1 MNSSRKVEAMST
13 SLLPTNASLAIP
25 FDRPTPR
32 PAQSAVLLALEPR
45 AQHEESRNGRT
56 GRDPAARR
64 RDTPRPVHPAVDI
77 SPSHLVG
84 RRAVTLHG
92 MTVETVQAK
101 NLDRMEFRFRAPM
114 HLLVVCER
122 AVRREGDTFVE
133 GLPRSTLR
141 DLTRKLTFV
150 PAEHE
155 YREWQD
161 PRILTRLTYFY
172 FEPGRLPV
180 EEELDSARKPLTP
193 RLFFEDQA
201 LSCTASKLQAL
212 IENPDTSNQLYF
224 EALAVVLAHEL
235 TGLNG
240 GTPNV
245 KSPVR
250 GGLAA
255 WQQRI
260 VADYIEENLAQQI
273 PLATLAGLVRLSPHY
288 FCRAF
293 KQSFRV
299 PPHHYHSSRRIE
311 HAKILLARPT
321 CSVTEI
327 GLALGFSTTSS
338 FTAAFRKAA
347 GRTPTEYRRSL
358 V

>member
-1 MNSSRKVEAMST
+1 MST
-13 SLLPTNASLAIP
+13 SSLPAYASLAVP
-25 FDRPTPR
+25 FDGPR
-32 PAQSAVLLALEPR
+32 PQSLQPAVLLAPEQR
-45 AQHEESRNGRT
+45 AQFDESRNERI
-56 GRDPAARR
+56 GRDPPPG
-64 RDTPRPVHPAVDI
+64 RDRDRSRAIQPAVNI

-84 RRAVTLHG
+84 RRAVHRQG
-92 MTVETVQAK
+92 VAAEIVQAK
-101 NLDRMEFRFRAPM
+101 VLDKIEIHFRAPM

-122 AVRREGDTFVE
+122 GLRREGDTFVE
-133 GLPRSTLR
+133 GLPRSTLH

-150 PAEHE
+150 PAGHE

-161 PRILTRLTYFY
+161 PRILPRLAYFY
-172 FEPGRLPV
+172 FDPDQLPAQDEPA
-180 EEELDSARKPLTP
+180 SAEIPLAP

-201 LSCTASKLQAL
+201 LACTAHKLQAL
-212 IENPDTSNQLYF
+212 IENPDCGNRLYF
-224 EALAVVLAHEL
+224 EALGVVLAHEL
-235 TGLNG
+235 VRING
-240 GTPNV
+240 RPPTTR
-245 KSPVR
+245 SPVR

-260 VADYIEENLAQQI
+260 VVDYIEENLTQQI
-273 PLATLAGLVRLSPHY
+273 SLATLSELVRLSPHY

-293 KQSFRV
+293 KQSFHV
-299 PPHHYHSSRRIE
+299 PPHRYHSSRRIE
-311 HAKILLARPT
+311 HAKVLLARPT

-358 V
+358 T

>member
-1 MNSSRKVEAMST
+1 MST
-13 SLLPTNASLAIP
+13 SLLPANATLAVP
-25 FDRPTPR
+25 FDGRRP
-32 PAQSAVLLALEPR
+32 QSVQPAVLLALEQR
-45 AQHEESRNGRT
+45 HQFDESRNERI
-56 GRDPAARR
+56 GRDPLPR
-64 RDTPRPVHPAVDI
+64 RDRDRSRVIQPAVNI

-84 RRAVTLHG
+84 RRALARRGVTA
-92 MTVETVQAK
+92 EIVQAK
-101 NLDRMEFRFRAPM
+101 ALDRIEFRFRAPM

-122 AVRREGDTFVE
+122 GVRREGDTFVE

-150 PAEHE
+150 PAGHE

-161 PRILTRLTYFY
+161 PRILTRLAYFY
-172 FEPGRLPV
+172 FDPEQLPAQDEPA
-180 EEELDSARKPLTP
+180 SAEIPLAP

-201 LSCTASKLQAL
+201 LACTARKLEAL
-212 IENPDTSNQLYF
+212 IENPDAGNRLYF

-235 TGLNG
+235 MRING
-240 GTPNV
+240 GPPSAR
-245 KSPVR
+245 SPVR

-260 VADYIEENLAQQI
+260 VFDYIEENLTQQI
-273 PLATLAGLVRLSPHY
+273 PLATLAALVRLSPHY

-299 PPHHYHSSRRIE
+299 PPHRYHSSRRIE
-311 HAKILLARPT
+311 HAKMLLARPA

-327 GLALGFSTTSS
+327 GLALGFSTTSA

-358 V
+358 T

>member
-1 MNSSRKVEAMST
+1 V
-13 SLLPTNASLAIP
+13 IH
-25 FDRPTPR
+25 
-32 PAQSAVLLALEPR
+32 SAV
-45 AQHEESRNGRT
+45 N
-56 GRDPAARR
+56 
-64 RDTPRPVHPAVDI
+64 I
-77 SPSHLVG
+77 SPSYLVG
-84 RRAVTLHG
+84 RRAVTRHG
-92 MTVETVQAK
+92 VTGEIVQAK
-101 NLDRMEFRFRAPM
+101 TLDRIEFRFRAPT
-114 HLLVVCER
+114 HLLVMCER
-122 AVRREGDTFVE
+122 GVRREGDTFVE

-141 DLTRKLTFV
+141 DLSRKLTFV
-150 PAEHE
+150 PAGHE

-161 PRILTRLTYFY
+161 PRILTRLAYFY
-172 FEPGRLPV
+172 FDPGQLPV
-180 EEELDSARKPLTP
+180 QDESEPAEISLAP

-201 LSCTASKLQAL
+201 VSCTARKMQTL
-212 IENPDTSNQLYF
+212 IENPDSNNRLYF

-235 TGLNG
+235 MRVSG
-240 GTPNV
+240 GTPSV

-260 VADYIEENLAQQI
+260 VADYIEENLALQI

-299 PPHHYHSSRRIE
+299 PPHQYHSGRRME
-311 HAKILLARPT
+311 HAKMLLARPT

-327 GLALGFSTTSS
+327 GMALGFSTTSS

-358 V
+358 I

>member
-1 MNSSRKVEAMST
+1 MST
-13 SLLPTNASLAIP
+13 SLLPTNASLAVP
-25 FDRPTPR
+25 FEKHTP
-32 PAQSAVLLALEPR
+32 PPMQPAVLLVLERR
-45 AQHEESRNGRT
+45 AQLEGSWNGRI
-56 GRDPAARR
+56 GGDPAVLKRD
-64 RDTPRPVHPAVDI
+64 RDTPGVIQPAVNI

-84 RRAVTLHG
+84 RRAVMRHG
-92 MTVETVQAK
+92 VTAEIVQAK
-101 NLDRMEFRFRAPM
+101 TLDRIEFSFRAPM

-122 AVRREGDTFVE
+122 GVRRQGDTFVE
-133 GLPRSTLR
+133 GLPRSALR

-150 PAEHE
+150 PAGHE
-155 YREWQD
+155 YHEWQD
-161 PRILTRLTYFY
+161 PRILPRLAYFY
-172 FEPGRLPV
+172 FDPGQLPV
-180 EEELDSARKPLTP
+180 QDEPASAEVPLAP

-201 LSCTASKLQAL
+201 LSCTARKLQTL
-212 IENPDTSNQLYF
+212 IENPESGSQLYF
-224 EALAVVLAHEL
+224 EALGVVLAHEL
-235 TGLNG
+235 MRVNG
-240 GTPNV
+240 GTPCF

-293 KQSFRV
+293 KQSFRI
-299 PPHHYHSSRRIE
+299 PPHQYHSSRRIE
-311 HAKILLARPT
+311 HAKMLLARPT

-358 V
+358 T